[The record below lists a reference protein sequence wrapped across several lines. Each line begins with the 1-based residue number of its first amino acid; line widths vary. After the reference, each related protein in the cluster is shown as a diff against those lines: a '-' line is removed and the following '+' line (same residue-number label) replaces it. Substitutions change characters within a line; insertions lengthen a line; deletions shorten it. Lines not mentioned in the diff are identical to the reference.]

1 MPANNDAKS
10 LVRTACKEALQLAQ
24 TLCES
29 LGLHVDVNLQE
40 KEKWSKEK
48 FEIANKA
55 KSEAARLTALEQEA
69 QDKAK

>member
-1 MPANNDAKS
+1 MIQD
-10 LVRTACKEALQLAQ
+10 
-24 TLCES
+24 
-29 LGLHVDVNLQE
+29 

-55 KSEAARLTALEQEA
+55 KQEAARLSALEQEA

>member
-1 MPANNDAKS
+1 MQSFCGQNS
-10 LVRTACKEALQLAQ
+10 YVEGSGLQLVPS
-24 TLCES
+24 LCQFQGS
-29 LGLHVDVNLQE
+29 QVNVKLQE

-55 KSEAARLTALEQEA
+55 KTEASRLSALEQEA

>member
-10 LVRTACKEALQLAQ
+10 LVRTAFKEALQLAQ
-24 TLCES
+24 ILCES
-29 LGLHVDVNLQE
+29 LGSHVDVILQE

>member
-1 MPANNDAKS
+1 MQKICGQNSYAEGS
-10 LVRTACKEALQLAQ
+10 GLQLVPS
-24 TLCES
+24 LCQFQGS
-29 LGLHVDVNLQE
+29 QGNVNLQE

-55 KSEAARLTALEQEA
+55 KTEASRLSALEQEA

>member
-1 MPANNDAKS
+1 MTQVFGQNSFATGSK
-10 LVRTACKEALQLAQ
+10 LQLLQ
-24 TLCES
+24 F
-29 LGLHVDVNLQE
+29 LGKFQGSHLRVPLQE

-55 KSEAARLTALEQEA
+55 KTEAARLSALEQEA

>member
-1 MPANNDAKS
+1 MMRCLWPEQLCS
-10 LVRTACKEALQLAQ
+10 TQLQLVQ
-24 TLCES
+24 ILCES
-29 LGLHVDVNLQE
+29 QGLHVHVPLQD

-55 KSEAARLTALEQEA
+55 KTEAARLSALEQEA

>member
-1 MPANNDAKS
+1 
-10 LVRTACKEALQLAQ
+10 
-24 TLCES
+24 
-29 LGLHVDVNLQE
+29 VNLQE

>member
-1 MPANNDAKS
+1 MTQVFGQNSFATGSK
-10 LVRTACKEALQLAQ
+10 LQLLQ
-24 TLCES
+24 F
-29 LGLHVDVNLQE
+29 LGKFQGSRLRVPLQE

-55 KSEAARLTALEQEA
+55 KTEAARLSALEQEA

>member
-1 MPANNDAKS
+1 M
-10 LVRTACKEALQLAQ
+10 
-24 TLCES
+24 
-29 LGLHVDVNLQE
+29 NLQE

-55 KSEAARLTALEQEA
+55 KTEAARLSGLEQEA